1 MGCDR
6 GEMLLEFERL
16 LREPLA
22 FAWPEYPSLM
32 DKQSPH
38 LLLLRVPTP
47 SKQSLSFCDGSPRDL
62 KRWLAALPKANI
74 GETARQLYQS
84 LVELNQFLTPSENRL
99 QLLELLRPEVHF
111 VCQHLERHFLNQAIV
126 LDERPRKVANLCQ
139 ALQNHLAVGY
149 KLIISRAMARSG
161 KERDQLLAVALQ
173 RASHSLCSPLIRA
186 SQLYCPV
193 PEGLWLE
200 LHQLYQI
207 ASKQRLQRQAIRDP
221 LARRSP
227 GLSTEQCYLTA
238 LLLGCA
244 RTNQMRQN
252 GIARLAEAL
261 EPWSTLVSLQAGDL
275 PSSLFVLAPQ
285 VDGPP
290 RYKSLYPDN
299 ELHNLLGIDPQPLV
313 DAIKEYLLLPE
324 EDRSKSRLP
333 VPEGMSLDLLQH
345 VCAAWGDIAERT
357 FQRTSGHGN
366 LTLCIGMSALHFFLA
381 GEQSFGDVL
390 KRPSETG
397 AAVFKPSTG
406 APDVWANAFDAQR
419 SGGGELHFEEIQYS
433 KVSTGEQPVEPQSS
447 GENYPTYPLAIVNHS
462 PGGYCLS
469 WPKEVPAQLQA
480 GELLGVQDS
489 PSQGWSVAIV
499 RWIRQVRGGG
509 TQMGIELIAPHA
521 RSCGLQLVRKA
532 EQNSQ
537 YLRALLLPE
546 ISAISR
552 PASLITPRLPFQEGS
567 KVLINDH
574 GEEHRAVLTR
584 KQVSTGS
591 FNQFEYHRVGA
602 EEGTAGKP
610 VTASQSQKP
619 AGEEDFDSLWKSL

>member
-1 MGCDR
+1 MDR
-6 GEMLLEFERL
+6 
-16 LREPLA
+16 
-22 FAWPEYPSLM
+22 
-32 DKQSPH
+32 QSTH
-38 LLLLRVPTP
+38 LQLLRVPTP

-62 KRWLAALPKANI
+62 KRWIAGLPKANI

-84 LVELNQFLTPSENRL
+84 LVELNQFVTPSENRL
-99 QLLELLRPEVHF
+99 QLLELLRPEVSF

-149 KLIISRAMARSG
+149 KLIISRVIARTG
-161 KERDQLLAVALQ
+161 KDRDQLLAVSLQ

-207 ASKQRLQRQAIRDP
+207 ACEQRLQRQVIRDP
-221 LARRSP
+221 LARHTQ
-227 GLSTEQCYLTA
+227 GLSTEQTYVIA

-261 EPWSTLVSLQAGDL
+261 EPWSTLIKLQAGDD
-275 PSSLFVLAPQ
+275 PDSLFVLAPQ
-285 VDGPP
+285 IDGPP
-290 RYKSLYPDN
+290 RYKSLYQSS
-299 ELHNLLGIDPQPLV
+299 ELHNLLGIDTQPLV
-313 DAIKEYLLLPE
+313 DAIKEYLSLA
-324 EDRSKSRLP
+324 EDERSKSRLMIP
-333 VPEGMSLDLLQH
+333 DGVSLDLLQH
-345 VCAAWGDIAERT
+345 VAAAWGDIAERT
-357 FQRTSGHGN
+357 FQRTPGQGS
-366 LTLCIGMSALHFFLA
+366 LTLCIGMTALHFFLS
-381 GEQSFGDVL
+381 GRRSFGEVL
-390 KRPSETG
+390 KRPVEIG
-397 AAVFKPSTG
+397 AAVFKPVTG
-406 APDVWANAFDAQR
+406 EPDVWSSAFDAQR
-419 SGGGELHFEEIQYS
+419 TAADEIHFEEIQYT
-433 KVSTGEQPVEPQSS
+433 KVTPGEQAQPESN
-447 GENYPTYPLAIVNHS
+447 GENYPTFPLAIVNHS

-469 WPKEVPAQLQA
+469 WPKDVPSQLQA
-480 GELLGVQDS
+480 GEILGVQDS

-521 RSCGLQLVRKA
+521 RPCGLQLLRKG

-591 FNQFEYHRVGA
+591 FSQFEYHRVGV
-602 EEGTAGKP
+602 EEASAGTP

>member
-1 MGCDR
+1 
-6 GEMLLEFERL
+6 
-16 LREPLA
+16 
-22 FAWPEYPSLM
+22 M
-32 DKQSPH
+32 DKQSTH
-38 LLLLRVPTP
+38 LQLLRIPTP

-62 KRWLAALPKANI
+62 KRWIAGLPKANI

-99 QLLELLRPEVHF
+99 QLLELLRPEVSF

-149 KLIISRAMARSG
+149 KLIISRVITRSG
-161 KERDQLLAVALQ
+161 KDRDQLLAVSLQ

-207 ASKQRLQRQAIRDP
+207 ACEQRLQRQVIRDP
-221 LARRSP
+221 LARHTQ
-227 GLSTEQCYLTA
+227 GMSTEQTYVTA

-261 EPWSTLVSLQAGDL
+261 EPWSTLVKLQAGDD
-275 PSSLFVLAPQ
+275 PDSLFVLAPQ
-285 VDGPP
+285 IDGPP
-290 RYKSLYPDN
+290 RYKSLYQSS
-299 ELHNLLGIDPQPLV
+299 ELHNLLGIDTQPLV
-313 DAIKEYLLLPE
+313 DAIKEYLDLPE
-324 EDRSKSRLP
+324 EERSKSRLMI
-333 VPEGMSLDLLQH
+333 PEGISLDLLQH
-345 VCAAWGDIAERT
+345 VAAAWGDIAERT
-357 FQRTSGHGN
+357 FQRTAGHGS
-366 LTLCIGMSALHFFLA
+366 LTLCIGMTALHFFLA
-381 GEQSFGDVL
+381 GRSSFAEVL
-390 KRPSETG
+390 KRPVEIG
-397 AAVFKPSTG
+397 AAVFKPVTG
-406 APDVWANAFDAQR
+406 EPDVWSNAFDAQR
-419 SGGGELHFEEIQYS
+419 NAADEIHFEEIQYT
-433 KVSTGEQPVEPQSS
+433 KVTPGEQAQPESN
-447 GENYPTYPLAIVNHS
+447 GESYPTFPLPIVNHS

-469 WPKEVPAQLQA
+469 WPKDVPSQLQA
-480 GELLGVQDS
+480 GELLGVQDN

-521 RSCGLQLVRKA
+521 RPCGLQLLRKG

-591 FNQFEYHRVGA
+591 FSQFEYHRVGV
-602 EEGTAGKP
+602 EEASAGTP

>member
-1 MGCDR
+1 MDR
-6 GEMLLEFERL
+6 
-16 LREPLA
+16 
-22 FAWPEYPSLM
+22 
-32 DKQSPH
+32 QSTH
-38 LLLLRVPTP
+38 LQLLRVPTP

-62 KRWLAALPKANI
+62 KRWIAGLPKANI

-99 QLLELLRPEVHF
+99 QLLELLRPEVSF

-149 KLIISRAMARSG
+149 KLIISRVIARSG
-161 KERDQLLAVALQ
+161 KDRDQLLAVSLQ

-207 ASKQRLQRQAIRDP
+207 ACEQRLQRQVIRDP
-221 LARRSP
+221 LARHTQ
-227 GLSTEQCYLTA
+227 GLSTEQTYVTA

-261 EPWSTLVSLQAGDL
+261 EPWSAQVKLQPGDHAD
-275 PSSLFVLAPQ
+275 SLFVLAPQ
-285 VDGPP
+285 IDGPP
-290 RYKSLYPDN
+290 RYKSLYQSS
-299 ELHNLLGIDPQPLV
+299 ELHNLLGIDTQPLV
-313 DAIKEYLLLPE
+313 DAIKEYLELPE
-324 EDRSKSRLP
+324 EERSKSRLMI
-333 VPEGMSLDLLQH
+333 PEGITLDLLQH
-345 VCAAWGDIAERT
+345 VAAAWGDIAERT
-357 FQRTSGHGN
+357 FQRTPGQGS
-366 LTLCIGMSALHFFLA
+366 LTLCIGMTALHFFLS
-381 GEQSFGDVL
+381 GCRSFAEVL
-390 KRPSETG
+390 KRPVELG

-406 APDVWANAFDAQR
+406 EPDVWSNAFDAQR
-419 SGGGELHFEEIQYS
+419 NAADEIHFEEIQYT
-433 KVSTGEQPVEPQSS
+433 KVTPDVQAQPENNGES
-447 GENYPTYPLAIVNHS
+447 YPTFPLPIVNHS

-469 WPKEVPAQLQA
+469 WPKDVPSQLQA
-480 GELLGVQDS
+480 GELLGVQDN
-489 PSQGWSVAIV
+489 PSQGWSVAVV

-521 RSCGLQLVRKA
+521 RPCGLKLLRKA

-591 FNQFEYHRVGA
+591 FSQFEYHRVGV
-602 EEGTAGKP
+602 EEASAGTP

-619 AGEEDFDSLWKSL
+619 TGEEDFDSLWKSL

>member
-1 MGCDR
+1 
-6 GEMLLEFERL
+6 
-16 LREPLA
+16 
-22 FAWPEYPSLM
+22 M
-32 DKQSPH
+32 DKQSTH
-38 LLLLRVPTP
+38 LQLLRVPTP

-62 KRWLAALPKANI
+62 KRWIAGLPKANI

-99 QLLELLRPEVHF
+99 QLLELLRPEVSF

-149 KLIISRAMARSG
+149 KLIISRVITRSG
-161 KERDQLLAVALQ
+161 KDRDQLLAVSLQ

-207 ASKQRLQRQAIRDP
+207 ACEQRLQRQVIRDP
-221 LARRSP
+221 LARHTQ
-227 GLSTEQCYLTA
+227 GMSTEQTYVTA

-261 EPWSTLVSLQAGDL
+261 EPWSTLVKLQAGDD
-275 PSSLFVLAPQ
+275 PDSLFVLAPQ
-285 VDGPP
+285 IDGPP
-290 RYKSLYPDN
+290 RYKSLYQSS
-299 ELHNLLGIDPQPLV
+299 ELHNLLGIDTQPLV
-313 DAIKEYLLLPE
+313 DAIKEYLDLPE
-324 EDRSKSRLP
+324 EERSKSRLMI
-333 VPEGMSLDLLQH
+333 PEGISLDLLQH
-345 VCAAWGDIAERT
+345 VAAAWGDIAERT
-357 FQRTSGHGN
+357 FQRTAGHGS
-366 LTLCIGMSALHFFLA
+366 LTLCIGMTALHFFLA
-381 GEQSFGDVL
+381 GRSSFAEVL
-390 KRPSETG
+390 KRPVEIG
-397 AAVFKPSTG
+397 AAVFKPVTG
-406 APDVWANAFDAQR
+406 EPDVWSNAFDAQR
-419 SGGGELHFEEIQYS
+419 NAADEIHFEEIQYT
-433 KVSTGEQPVEPQSS
+433 KVTPGEQAQPESN
-447 GENYPTYPLAIVNHS
+447 GESYPTFPLPIVNHS

-469 WPKEVPAQLQA
+469 WPKDVPSQLQA
-480 GELLGVQDS
+480 GELLGVQDN

-521 RSCGLQLVRKA
+521 RPCGLQLLRKG

-591 FNQFEYHRVGA
+591 FSQFEYHRVGV
-602 EEGTAGKP
+602 EEASAGTP

>member
-1 MGCDR
+1 
-6 GEMLLEFERL
+6 
-16 LREPLA
+16 
-22 FAWPEYPSLM
+22 M

-38 LLLLRVPTP
+38 LQLLRVPTP

-62 KRWLAALPKANI
+62 KRWIAGLPKANI

-84 LVELNQFLTPSENRL
+84 LVELNQLLTPSENRL
-99 QLLELLRPEVHF
+99 QLLELLRPEVNF

-149 KLIISRAMARSG
+149 KLIISRAMTRSG
-161 KERDQLLAVALQ
+161 KDRDQLLAIALQ

-207 ASKQRLQRQAIRDP
+207 ALEQRLQRQVIRDP
-221 LARRSP
+221 LARHTQ
-227 GLSTEQCYLTA
+227 GLSTEQTYVTA

-244 RTNQMRQN
+244 RTNQMRQS

-261 EPWSTLVSLQAGDL
+261 EPWSALIKLQPGDQ
-275 PSSLFVLAPQ
+275 PGSLFVLAPQ

-290 RYKSLYPDN
+290 RYRSLYQSG
-299 ELHNLLGIDPQPLV
+299 ELHNLLGIDTQPLV
-313 DAIKEYLLLPE
+313 DALKEYLELPE
-324 EDRSKSRLP
+324 DQRSKSRLLI
-333 VPEGMSLDLLQH
+333 PEGISLDLLQH
-345 VCAAWGDIAERT
+345 VAAAWGDIAERT
-357 FQRTSGHGN
+357 FQRTPGQGN
-366 LTLCIGMSALHFFLA
+366 LTLCIGMTALHFFLS
-381 GEQSFGDVL
+381 GRRSFAEML
-390 KRPSETG
+390 KRPVEVG
-397 AAVFKPSTG
+397 AAVFKPATG
-406 APDVWANAFDAQR
+406 EPDVWSNAFDAQR
-419 SGGGELHFEEIQYS
+419 NAADEIHFEEIQYT
-433 KVSTGEQPVEPQSS
+433 KVTPGEQAQPESN
-447 GENYPTYPLAIVNHS
+447 GESYPTYPLAIVNHS

-469 WPKEVPAQLQA
+469 WPKEVPSQLQA
-480 GELLGVQDS
+480 GELLGVQDN
-489 PSQGWSVAIV
+489 PNQAWSVAIV

-521 RSCGLQLVRKA
+521 QPCGLQLLRKA
-532 EQNSQ
+532 EQSSQ

-567 KVLINDH
+567 KVLINDQ
-574 GEEHRAVLTR
+574 GEEHRAVLMR
-584 KQVSTGS
+584 KQVSSGS
-591 FNQFEYHRVGA
+591 FSQFEYRRVGDD
-602 EEGTAGKP
+602 EGAAGKP
-610 VTASQSQKP
+610 VTASQSEKP

>member
-1 MGCDR
+1 MDR
-6 GEMLLEFERL
+6 
-16 LREPLA
+16 
-22 FAWPEYPSLM
+22 
-32 DKQSPH
+32 QSTH
-38 LLLLRVPTP
+38 LQLLRVPTP

-62 KRWLAALPKANI
+62 KRWIAGLPKANI

-84 LVELNQFLTPSENRL
+84 LVELNQFVTPSENRL
-99 QLLELLRPEVHF
+99 QLLELMRPEVSF

-149 KLIISRAMARSG
+149 KLIISRVIARTG
-161 KERDQLLAVALQ
+161 KDRDQLLAVSLQ

-207 ASKQRLQRQAIRDP
+207 ACEQRLQRQVIRDP
-221 LARRSP
+221 LARHTQ
-227 GLSTEQCYLTA
+227 GLSTEQTYVIA

-261 EPWSTLVSLQAGDL
+261 EPWSTLIKLQAGDD
-275 PSSLFVLAPQ
+275 PDSLFVLAPQ
-285 VDGPP
+285 IDGPP
-290 RYKSLYPDN
+290 RYKSLYQSS
-299 ELHNLLGIDPQPLV
+299 ELHNLLGIDTQPLV
-313 DAIKEYLLLPE
+313 DAIKEYLSLA
-324 EDRSKSRLP
+324 EDERSKSRLMIP
-333 VPEGMSLDLLQH
+333 DGVSLDLLQH
-345 VCAAWGDIAERT
+345 VAAAWGDIAERT
-357 FQRTSGHGN
+357 FQRTPGQGS
-366 LTLCIGMSALHFFLA
+366 LTLCIGMTALHFFLS
-381 GEQSFGDVL
+381 GRRSFGEVL
-390 KRPSETG
+390 KRPVEIG
-397 AAVFKPSTG
+397 AAVFKPVTG
-406 APDVWANAFDAQR
+406 EPDVWSGAFDAQR
-419 SGGGELHFEEIQYS
+419 TAADEIHFEEIQYT
-433 KVSTGEQPVEPQSS
+433 KVTPGEQAQPESN
-447 GENYPTYPLAIVNHS
+447 GENYPTFPLAIVNHS

-469 WPKEVPAQLQA
+469 WPKDVPSQLQA
-480 GELLGVQDS
+480 GEILGVQDS

-521 RSCGLQLVRKA
+521 RPCGLQLLRKG

-591 FNQFEYHRVGA
+591 FSQFEYHRVGV
-602 EEGTAGKP
+602 EEASAGTP

>member
-1 MGCDR
+1 MDR
-6 GEMLLEFERL
+6 
-16 LREPLA
+16 
-22 FAWPEYPSLM
+22 
-32 DKQSPH
+32 QSTH
-38 LLLLRVPTP
+38 LQLLRVPTP
-47 SKQSLSFCDGSPRDL
+47 SKQSVNFCDGSPRDL
-62 KRWLAALPKANI
+62 KRWIAGLPKANI

-84 LVELNQFLTPSENRL
+84 LVELNQFVTPSENRL
-99 QLLELLRPEVHF
+99 QLLELLRPEVSF

-149 KLIISRAMARSG
+149 KLIISRVIARSG
-161 KERDQLLAVALQ
+161 KDRDQLLAVSLQ

-207 ASKQRLQRQAIRDP
+207 ACEQRLQRQVIRDP
-221 LARRSP
+221 LARHTQ
-227 GLSTEQCYLTA
+227 GLSTEQSYITA

-261 EPWSTLVSLQAGDL
+261 EPWSALVKLQSGDA
-275 PSSLFVLAPQ
+275 PNSLFVLAPQ
-285 VDGPP
+285 IDGPP
-290 RYKSLYPDN
+290 RYKSLYQSS
-299 ELHNLLGIDPQPLV
+299 ELHNLLGIDTQPLV
-313 DAIKEYLLLPE
+313 DAIKEYLELADE
-324 EDRSKSRLP
+324 ERSKSRLMI
-333 VPEGMSLDLLQH
+333 PEGISLDLLQH
-345 VCAAWGDIAERT
+345 VAAAWGDIAERT
-357 FQRTSGHGN
+357 FQRTPGHGN
-366 LTLCIGMSALHFFLA
+366 LTLCIGMTALHFFLS
-381 GEQSFGDVL
+381 GRRSFGEVL
-390 KRPSETG
+390 KRPVEIG
-397 AAVFKPSTG
+397 AAVFKPATG
-406 APDVWANAFDAQR
+406 EPDVWSNAFDAQR
-419 SGGGELHFEEIQYS
+419 SAADEIHFEEIQYT
-433 KVSTGEQPVEPQSS
+433 KVNPGEQAQPESN
-447 GENYPTYPLAIVNHS
+447 GENYPTFPLAIVNHS

-469 WPKEVPAQLQA
+469 WPKEVPSQLQA

-521 RSCGLQLVRKA
+521 RPCGLQLLRKG

-537 YLRALLLPE
+537 YLRALMLPE

-591 FNQFEYHRVGA
+591 FSQFEYHRVGV
-602 EEGTAGKP
+602 EEAPVGTP
-610 VTASQSQKP
+610 VTASQSEKP

>member
-1 MGCDR
+1 
-6 GEMLLEFERL
+6 MLLEFERL
-16 LREPLA
+16 LLEPLA
-22 FAWPEYPSLM
+22 IAWPEYPSLM
-32 DKQSPH
+32 DNQSTH
-38 LLLLRVPTP
+38 LQLLRVPTP
-47 SKQSLSFCDGSPRDL
+47 SKQTLTFCDGSPRDL
-62 KRWLAALPKANI
+62 KRWIAGLPKANI

-84 LVELNQFLTPSENRL
+84 LVELNQFLTPPENRL
-99 QLLELLRPEVHF
+99 QLLELLRPEVSF
-111 VCQHLERHFLNQAIV
+111 VCQHLQRHFLNQAIV

-149 KLIISRAMARSG
+149 KLIITGIIARSG
-161 KERDQLLAVALQ
+161 KERDQLLAVSLQ

-207 ASKQRLQRQAIRDP
+207 ACEQRLQRQVIRDP
-221 LARRSP
+221 LARHTP
-227 GLSTEQCYLTA
+227 GLSTEQTYVTA

-261 EPWSTLVSLQAGDL
+261 EPWSTLVRLQTGDD
-275 PSSLFVLAPQ
+275 PDSLFVLAPQ

-290 RYKSLYPDN
+290 RYRSLYQSG
-299 ELHNLLGIDPQPLV
+299 ELHNLLGIDTQPLV
-313 DAIKEYLLLPE
+313 EAIKEYLELPE
-324 EDRSKSRLP
+324 AERSKSRLV
-333 VPEGMSLDLLQH
+333 VPEGISLDLLQH
-345 VCAAWGDIAERT
+345 VAAAWGDIAERT
-357 FQRTSGHGN
+357 FHRTSGQGS
-366 LTLCIGMSALHFFLA
+366 LTLCIGMTALHFFLS
-381 GEQSFGDVL
+381 GNRSFGEVL
-390 KRPSETG
+390 KRPVETG
-397 AAVFKPSTG
+397 AAVFKPASG
-406 APDVWANAFDAQR
+406 EPDIWSNAFDAQR
-419 SGGGELHFEEIQYS
+419 NAADEIHFEEIQYT
-433 KVSTGEQPVEPQSS
+433 KVSNGEQAQPRNN
-447 GENYPTYPLAIVNHS
+447 GENYPTFSLAIVNHS

-469 WPKEVPAQLQA
+469 WAKEVPGQLQA
-480 GELLGVQDS
+480 GELLGVQDAAG
-489 PSQGWSVAIV
+489 QGWSVAIV

-521 RSCGLQLVRKA
+521 RPCGLQLLRKG
-532 EQNSQ
+532 EQGSQ

-552 PASLITPRLPFQEGS
+552 PASLLTPRLPFQEGS
-567 KVLINDH
+567 KVLINDQ

-591 FNQFEYHRVGA
+591 FSQFEYHRLGV
-602 EEGTAGKP
+602 EESTAGTP
-610 VTASQSQKP
+610 VTASQSHKP

>member
-1 MGCDR
+1 MDR
-6 GEMLLEFERL
+6 QSSNLL
-16 LREPLA
+16 
-22 FAWPEYPSLM
+22 S
-32 DKQSPH
+32 
-38 LLLLRVPTP
+38 LRVPTP
-47 SKQSLSFCDGSPRDL
+47 DKQSLSFCDGTPRDL
-62 KRWLAALPKANI
+62 KRWISALPKANI

-84 LVELNQFLTPSENRL
+84 LVELNQLQTPFDNRL
-99 QLLELLRPEVHF
+99 QQLELLRPEVYF

-139 ALQNHLAVGY
+139 ALQNHLAIGY
-149 KLIISRAMARSG
+149 KLIITQIIDRTG
-161 KERDQLLAVALQ
+161 KDRDQLLAVALQ
-173 RASHSLCSPLIRA
+173 RAMHSLCAPLIRA

-200 LHQLYQI
+200 LHQLYRI
-207 ASKQRLQRQAIRDP
+207 ATQQRLQRQAIRDP
-221 LARRSP
+221 LVRHVQ
-227 GLSTEQCYLTA
+227 GLSPEQTYIIA

-244 RTNQMRQN
+244 RTNQMRQS

-261 EPWSTLVSLQAGDL
+261 ESWSGLVRLQSGDQ

-290 RYKSLYPDN
+290 RYKSLYQSG

-313 DAIKEYLLLPE
+313 EALKSYLALPE
-324 EDRSKSRLP
+324 DQRSSASLP
-333 VPEGMSLDLLQH
+333 VPEGVSLDLLQH
-345 VCAAWGDIAERT
+345 VAAAWGDIAERT
-357 FQRTSGHGN
+357 FQRTPAQGN
-366 LTLCIGMSALHFFLA
+366 LTLCIGMTALHFFLA
-381 GEQSFGDVL
+381 GNRSFAEVL
-390 KRPSETG
+390 KRPVEVG

-406 APDVWANAFDAQR
+406 EPDIWSGAFDAQR
-419 SGGGELHFEEIQYS
+419 TSTEEIHFEEIQYS
-433 KVSTGEQPVEPQSS
+433 KVTPGEQQEQVDTNTES
-447 GENYPTYPLAIVNHS
+447 YPTYPLAIVNHS

-469 WPKEVPAQLQA
+469 WPKEVPSQLQA
-480 GELLGVQDS
+480 GELLGIQDS

-521 RSCGLQLVRKA
+521 QPCGLQLVRKA

-546 ISAISR
+546 IAAISR

-567 KVLINDH
+567 KVLINNQGD
-574 GEEHRAVLTR
+574 EHRAVLTR
-584 KQVSTGS
+584 RQVSTGS
-591 FNQFEYHRVGA
+591 FSQFEYHRVGSD
-602 EEGTAGKP
+602 EGVAGKP

>member
-1 MGCDR
+1 MDR
-6 GEMLLEFERL
+6 
-16 LREPLA
+16 
-22 FAWPEYPSLM
+22 
-32 DKQSPH
+32 QSPH
-38 LLLLRVPTP
+38 LQLLRVPTP

-62 KRWLAALPKANI
+62 KRWIAGLPKANI

-84 LVELNQFLTPSENRL
+84 LVELNQLLTPSENRL
-99 QLLELLRPEVHF
+99 QLLELLRPEVNF

-149 KLIISRAMARSG
+149 KLIISRAMTRSG
-161 KERDQLLAVALQ
+161 KDRDQLLAIALQ

-207 ASKQRLQRQAIRDP
+207 ALEQRLQRQVIRDP
-221 LARRSP
+221 LARHTQ
-227 GLSTEQCYLTA
+227 GLSTEQTYVTA

-244 RTNQMRQN
+244 RTNQMRQS

-261 EPWSTLVSLQAGDL
+261 EPWSALIKLQPGDQ
-275 PSSLFVLAPQ
+275 PGSLFVLAPQ

-290 RYKSLYPDN
+290 RYRSLYQSG
-299 ELHNLLGIDPQPLV
+299 ELHNLLGIDTQPLV
-313 DAIKEYLLLPE
+313 DALKEYLELPE
-324 EDRSKSRLP
+324 DQRSKSRLLI
-333 VPEGMSLDLLQH
+333 PEGISLDLLQH
-345 VCAAWGDIAERT
+345 VAAAWGDIAERT
-357 FQRTSGHGN
+357 FQRTPGQGN
-366 LTLCIGMSALHFFLA
+366 LTLCIGMTALHFFLS
-381 GEQSFGDVL
+381 GGRSFAEML
-390 KRPSETG
+390 KRPVEVG
-397 AAVFKPSTG
+397 AAVFKPATG
-406 APDVWANAFDAQR
+406 EPDVWSNAFDAQR
-419 SGGGELHFEEIQYS
+419 NAADEIHFEEIQYT
-433 KVSTGEQPVEPQSS
+433 KVTPGEQAQPESN
-447 GENYPTYPLAIVNHS
+447 GESYPTYPLTIVNHS

-469 WPKEVPAQLQA
+469 WPKEVPSQLQA
-480 GELLGVQDS
+480 GELLGVQDT
-489 PSQGWSVAIV
+489 PNQAWSVAIV

-521 RSCGLQLVRKA
+521 QPCGLQLLRKA
-532 EQNSQ
+532 EQSSQ

-567 KVLINDH
+567 KVLINDQ
-574 GEEHRAVLTR
+574 GEEHRAVLMR
-584 KQVSTGS
+584 KQVNSGS
-591 FNQFEYHRVGA
+591 FSQFEYRRVGDD
-602 EEGTAGKP
+602 EGAAGKP
-610 VTASQSQKP
+610 VTASQSEKP

>member
-1 MGCDR
+1 
-6 GEMLLEFERL
+6 MLLEFERL
-16 LREPLA
+16 LLEPLVIV
-22 FAWPEYPSLM
+22 WPEYPSSM
-32 DKQSPH
+32 DRQSTH
-38 LLLLRVPTP
+38 LQLLRVPTP

-62 KRWLAALPKANI
+62 KRWIAGLPKANI

-99 QLLELLRPEVHF
+99 QLLELLRPEVNF

-149 KLIISRAMARSG
+149 KLIISRVIARSG
-161 KERDQLLAVALQ
+161 KDRDQLLAVALQ

-207 ASKQRLQRQAIRDP
+207 ACEQRLQRQVIRDP
-221 LARRSP
+221 LARHTQ
-227 GLSTEQCYLTA
+227 GLSTEQTYITA

-261 EPWSTLVSLQAGDL
+261 EPWSALIKLQAGDDAH
-275 PSSLFVLAPQ
+275 SLFVLAPQ
-285 VDGPP
+285 IDGPP
-290 RYKSLYPDN
+290 RYKSLYQSS
-299 ELHNLLGIDPQPLV
+299 ELHNLLGIDTQPLV
-313 DAIKEYLLLPE
+313 DAIKEYLELPDSE
-324 EDRSKSRLP
+324 RSKSRLLI
-333 VPEGMSLDLLQH
+333 PEGISLDLLQH
-345 VCAAWGDIAERT
+345 VAAAWGDIAERT
-357 FQRTSGHGN
+357 FQRTPGHGN
-366 LTLCIGMSALHFFLA
+366 LTLCIGMTALHFFLS
-381 GEQSFGDVL
+381 GRRSFGEVL
-390 KRPSETG
+390 KRPVEIG
-397 AAVFKPSTG
+397 AAVFKPATG
-406 APDVWANAFDAQR
+406 EPDVWSNAFDAQR
-419 SGGGELHFEEIQYS
+419 SAADEIHFEEIQYT
-433 KVSTGEQPVEPQSS
+433 KVSPGEQAPPESN
-447 GENYPTYPLAIVNHS
+447 GENYPTFALAIVNHS

-469 WPKEVPAQLQA
+469 WPKDVPSQLQA

-521 RSCGLQLVRKA
+521 RPCGLQLLRKGD
-532 EQNSQ
+532 QNSQ
-537 YLRALLLPE
+537 FLRALLLPE

-591 FNQFEYHRVGA
+591 FSQFEYHRVGV
-602 EEGTAGKP
+602 EEDAAGTP

>member
-1 MGCDR
+1 
-6 GEMLLEFERL
+6 
-16 LREPLA
+16 
-22 FAWPEYPSLM
+22 M

-38 LLLLRVPTP
+38 LLSLRVPTP
-47 SKQSLSFCDGSPRDL
+47 SKQSMGFCDGTPRDL
-62 KRWLAALPKANI
+62 KRWIAGLPKANI

-84 LVELNQFLTPSENRL
+84 LVEINQFLTPAENRL
-99 QLLELLRPEVHF
+99 QLLELLRPEIHF

-139 ALQNHLAVGY
+139 ALQNHLAIGY
-149 KLIISRAMARSG
+149 KLIITHAITRTG
-161 KERDQLLAVALQ
+161 KDREQLLAVALQ
-173 RASHSLCSPLIRA
+173 RAMHSLYTPLIRA

-200 LHQLYQI
+200 LHQIYQI
-207 ASKQRLQRQAIRDP
+207 AVEQRMQTLLIRDP
-221 LARRSP
+221 VARQTQ
-227 GLSTEQCYLTA
+227 GLSTQQTYTMA

-252 GIARLAEAL
+252 SIARLAEAL
-261 EPWSTLVSLQAGDL
+261 EPWSALVRLQRGDQ

-290 RYKSLYPDN
+290 RYKSLYQSG
-299 ELHNLLGIDPQPLV
+299 ELHKLLGIDPQPLV
-313 DAIKEYLLLPE
+313 DAIKDYLTQTE
-324 EDRSKSRLP
+324 EERSKSLLP
-333 VPEGMSLDLLQH
+333 TPEGISLDLLQH
-345 VCAAWGDIAERT
+345 VAAAWGDIAERT
-357 FQRTSGHGN
+357 FQRTPGQGT
-366 LTLCIGMSALHFFLA
+366 LTLCIGMTALHFFLA
-381 GEQSFGDVL
+381 GKRSFAEVL
-390 KRPSETG
+390 KRPVEVG
-397 AAVFKPSTG
+397 AAVFKPSMG
-406 APDVWANAFDAQR
+406 EPDIWSNAFDAKR
-419 SGGGELHFEEIQYS
+419 MANEEIHFEEIQYS
-433 KVSTGEQPVEPQSS
+433 KVSPGEQEPQASVEES
-447 GENYPTYPLAIVNHS
+447 YPTYPLLIVNHS

-469 WPKEVPAQLQA
+469 WGKDVPSQLQA

-521 RSCGLQLVRKA
+521 QPCGLQLLRKT

-546 ISAISR
+546 IAAISR

-567 KVLINDH
+567 KVLINNQ
-574 GEEHRAVLTR
+574 GVEHRATLTR
-584 KQVSTGS
+584 RQLSTGS
-591 FNQFEYHRVGA
+591 FSQFEYHRTHQQEAVA
-602 EEGTAGKP
+602 GTP
-610 VTASQSQKP
+610 VTASQGQTS

>member
-1 MGCDR
+1 MDR
-6 GEMLLEFERL
+6 
-16 LREPLA
+16 
-22 FAWPEYPSLM
+22 
-32 DKQSPH
+32 QSPH
-38 LLLLRVPTP
+38 LQLLRVPTP
-47 SKQSLSFCDGSPRDL
+47 SKQSLSFCDGTPRDL
-62 KRWLAALPKANI
+62 KRWIAALPKANI

-84 LVELNQFLTPSENRL
+84 LVELNQLLTPSDNRL
-99 QLLELLRPEVHF
+99 QLLEMLRPEVSF

-149 KLIISRAMARSG
+149 KLIISRVIARTG
-161 KERDQLLAVALQ
+161 KDRDQLLAVALQ

-207 ASKQRLQRQAIRDP
+207 AFEQRLHRQVIRDP
-221 LARRSP
+221 LARHTQ
-227 GLSTEQCYLTA
+227 GLSTEQTYVTA

-261 EPWSTLVSLQAGDL
+261 EPWSALVKLQPGDQ
-275 PSSLFVLAPQ
+275 PGSLFVLAPQ

-290 RYKSLYPDN
+290 RYKSLYQSG
-299 ELHNLLGIDPQPLV
+299 ELHNLLGIDTQPLV
-313 DAIKEYLLLPE
+313 EAIKEYLELSE
-324 EDRSKSRLP
+324 EERGKSRLSI
-333 VPEGMSLDLLQH
+333 PEGVSLDLLQH
-345 VCAAWGDIAERT
+345 VAAAWGDIAERT
-357 FQRTSGHGN
+357 FQRTPGQGN
-366 LTLCIGMSALHFFLA
+366 LTLCIGMTALHFFLS
-381 GEQSFGDVL
+381 GQRSFAEVL
-390 KRPSETG
+390 KRPVELGT
-397 AAVFKPSTG
+397 AVFKPSTG
-406 APDVWANAFDAQR
+406 EPDVWSNAFDAQR
-419 SGGGELHFEEIQYS
+419 NAADEIHFEEIQYT
-433 KVSTGEQPVEPQSS
+433 KATPGEQAQPESS
-447 GENYPTYPLAIVNHS
+447 GESYPTFPLVIVNHS

-469 WPKEVPAQLQA
+469 WPKDVPSQLQA

-521 RSCGLQLVRKA
+521 RPCGLQLVRKS

-567 KVLINDH
+567 KVLINDQ

-591 FNQFEYHRVGA
+591 FSQFEYRRVG
-602 EEGTAGKP
+602 EEESTAGTP

>member
-1 MGCDR
+1 
-6 GEMLLEFERL
+6 
-16 LREPLA
+16 
-22 FAWPEYPSLM
+22 M

-38 LLLLRVPTP
+38 LQLLRVPTP
-47 SKQSLSFCDGSPRDL
+47 SKQSLSFCDGTPRDL
-62 KRWLAALPKANI
+62 KRWIAGLPKANI

-99 QLLELLRPEVHF
+99 QLLELLRPEVSF

-149 KLIISRAMARSG
+149 KLIIARAMARTG
-161 KERDQLLAVALQ
+161 KEREQLLAVALQ

-207 ASKQRLQRQAIRDP
+207 ACEQRLQRQVIRDP
-221 LARRSP
+221 LARHTP
-227 GLSTEQCYLTA
+227 GLSLEQTYVTA

-244 RTNQMRQN
+244 RTNQMRQS

-261 EPWSTLVSLQAGDL
+261 EPWSTLVRLQPGDH

-285 VDGPP
+285 IDGPP
-290 RYKSLYPDN
+290 RYKSLYQN
-299 ELHNLLGIDPQPLV
+299 SELHNLLGIDTQPLV
-313 DAIKEYLLLPE
+313 DAIKEYLALPE
-324 EDRSKSRLP
+324 EERSKSRLMIP
-333 VPEGMSLDLLQH
+333 DGVSLDLLQH
-345 VCAAWGDIAERT
+345 VAAAWGDIAERT
-357 FQRTSGHGN
+357 FQRTAGQGN
-366 LTLCIGMSALHFFLA
+366 LTLCIGMTALHFFLS
-381 GEQSFGDVL
+381 GKRSFAEVL
-390 KRPSETG
+390 KRPIEVG

-406 APDVWANAFDAQR
+406 EPDIWSNAFDAQR
-419 SGGGELHFEEIQYS
+419 SAVDEIHFEEIQYT
-433 KVSTGEQPVEPQSS
+433 KVTPGDQSQPQAN

-469 WPKEVPAQLQA
+469 WPKDVPSQLQA
-480 GELLGVQDS
+480 GELLGVQDN

-521 RSCGLQLVRKA
+521 RPCGLQLLRKG

-574 GEEHRAVLTR
+574 GEEHRAVLSR
-584 KQVSTGS
+584 RQVSTGS
-591 FNQFEYHRVGA
+591 FSQFEYHRIGQ
-602 EEGTAGKP
+602 EEGAAGKP
-610 VTASQSQKP
+610 VTASQSQRP

>member
-1 MGCDR
+1 
-6 GEMLLEFERL
+6 
-16 LREPLA
+16 
-22 FAWPEYPSLM
+22 M

-38 LLLLRVPTP
+38 LQLLRVPTP

-62 KRWLAALPKANI
+62 KRWIAGLPKANI

-84 LVELNQFLTPSENRL
+84 LVELNQLLTPSENRL
-99 QLLELLRPEVHF
+99 QLLELLRPEVNF

-149 KLIISRAMARSG
+149 KLIISRAMTRSG
-161 KERDQLLAVALQ
+161 KDRDQLLAIALQ

-207 ASKQRLQRQAIRDP
+207 ALEQRLQRQVIRDP
-221 LARRSP
+221 LARHTQ
-227 GLSTEQCYLTA
+227 GLSTEQTYVTA

-244 RTNQMRQN
+244 RTNQMRQS

-261 EPWSTLVSLQAGDL
+261 EPWSALIKLQPGDQ
-275 PSSLFVLAPQ
+275 PGSLFVLAPQ

-290 RYKSLYPDN
+290 RYRSLYQSG
-299 ELHNLLGIDPQPLV
+299 ELHNLLGIDTQPLV
-313 DAIKEYLLLPE
+313 DALKEYLELPE
-324 EDRSKSRLP
+324 DQRSKSRLLI
-333 VPEGMSLDLLQH
+333 PEGISLDLLQH
-345 VCAAWGDIAERT
+345 VAAAWGDIAERT
-357 FQRTSGHGN
+357 FQRTPGQGN
-366 LTLCIGMSALHFFLA
+366 LTLCIGMTALHFFLS
-381 GEQSFGDVL
+381 GGRSFAEML
-390 KRPSETG
+390 KRPVEVG
-397 AAVFKPSTG
+397 AAVFKPATG
-406 APDVWANAFDAQR
+406 EPDVWSNAFDAQR
-419 SGGGELHFEEIQYS
+419 NAADEIHFEEIQYT
-433 KVSTGEQPVEPQSS
+433 KVTPGEQAQPESN
-447 GENYPTYPLAIVNHS
+447 GESYPTYPLTIVNHS

-469 WPKEVPAQLQA
+469 WPKEVPSQLQA
-480 GELLGVQDS
+480 GELLGVQDT
-489 PSQGWSVAIV
+489 PNQAWSVAIV

-521 RSCGLQLVRKA
+521 QPCGLQLLRKA
-532 EQNSQ
+532 EQSSQ

-574 GEEHRAVLTR
+574 GEEHRAVLMR
-584 KQVSTGS
+584 KQVNSGS
-591 FNQFEYHRVGA
+591 FSQFEYRRVGDD
-602 EEGTAGKP
+602 EGAAGKP
-610 VTASQSQKP
+610 VTASQSEKP

>member
-1 MGCDR
+1 
-6 GEMLLEFERL
+6 
-16 LREPLA
+16 
-22 FAWPEYPSLM
+22 
-32 DKQSPH
+32 
-38 LLLLRVPTP
+38 LLRVPTP

-62 KRWLAALPKANI
+62 KRWIAGLPKANI

-84 LVELNQFLTPSENRL
+84 LVELNQLLTPSENRL
-99 QLLELLRPEVHF
+99 QLLELLRPEVNF

-149 KLIISRAMARSG
+149 KLIISRAMTRSG
-161 KERDQLLAVALQ
+161 KDRDQLLAIALQ

-207 ASKQRLQRQAIRDP
+207 ALEQRLQRQVIRDP
-221 LARRSP
+221 LARHTQ
-227 GLSTEQCYLTA
+227 GLSTEQTYVTA

-244 RTNQMRQN
+244 RTNQMRQS

-261 EPWSTLVSLQAGDL
+261 EPWSALIKLQPGDQ
-275 PSSLFVLAPQ
+275 PGSLFVLAPQ

-290 RYKSLYPDN
+290 RYRSLYQSG
-299 ELHNLLGIDPQPLV
+299 ELHNLLGIDTQPLV
-313 DAIKEYLLLPE
+313 DALKEYLELPE
-324 EDRSKSRLP
+324 DQRSKSRLLI
-333 VPEGMSLDLLQH
+333 PEGISLDLLQH
-345 VCAAWGDIAERT
+345 VAAAWGDIAERT
-357 FQRTSGHGN
+357 FQRTPGQGN
-366 LTLCIGMSALHFFLA
+366 LTLCIGMTALHFFLS
-381 GEQSFGDVL
+381 GRRSFAEML
-390 KRPSETG
+390 KRPVEVG
-397 AAVFKPSTG
+397 AAVFKPATG
-406 APDVWANAFDAQR
+406 EPDVWSNAFDAQR
-419 SGGGELHFEEIQYS
+419 NAADEIHFEEIQYT
-433 KVSTGEQPVEPQSS
+433 KVTPGEQAQPESN
-447 GENYPTYPLAIVNHS
+447 GESYPTYPLAIVNHS

-469 WPKEVPAQLQA
+469 WPKEVPSQLQA
-480 GELLGVQDS
+480 GELLGVQDN
-489 PSQGWSVAIV
+489 PNQAWSVAIV

-521 RSCGLQLVRKA
+521 QPCGLQLLRKA
-532 EQNSQ
+532 EQSSQ

-567 KVLINDH
+567 KVLINDQ
-574 GEEHRAVLTR
+574 GEEHRAVLMR
-584 KQVSTGS
+584 KQVSSGS
-591 FNQFEYHRVGA
+591 FSQFEYRRVGDD
-602 EEGTAGKP
+602 EGAAGKP
-610 VTASQSQKP
+610 VTASQSEKP

>member
-1 MGCDR
+1 
-6 GEMLLEFERL
+6 
-16 LREPLA
+16 
-22 FAWPEYPSLM
+22 M

-38 LLLLRVPTP
+38 LQLLRVPTP
-47 SKQSLSFCDGSPRDL
+47 SKQSLSFCDGTPRDL
-62 KRWLAALPKANI
+62 KRWIAGLPKANI

-99 QLLELLRPEVHF
+99 QLLELLRPEVSF

-149 KLIISRAMARSG
+149 KLIIARAMTRTG
-161 KERDQLLAVALQ
+161 KEREQLLAVALQ

-207 ASKQRLQRQAIRDP
+207 ACEQRLQRQVIRDP
-221 LARRSP
+221 LARHTP
-227 GLSTEQCYLTA
+227 GLSLEQTYVTA

-244 RTNQMRQN
+244 RTNQMRQS

-261 EPWSTLVSLQAGDL
+261 EPWSTLVRLQPGDH

-285 VDGPP
+285 IDGPP
-290 RYKSLYPDN
+290 RYKSLYQN
-299 ELHNLLGIDPQPLV
+299 SELHNLLGIDTQPLV
-313 DAIKEYLLLPE
+313 DAIKEYLALPE
-324 EDRSKSRLP
+324 EERSKSRLMIP
-333 VPEGMSLDLLQH
+333 DGVSLDLLQH
-345 VCAAWGDIAERT
+345 VAAAWGDIAERT
-357 FQRTSGHGN
+357 FQRTAGQGN
-366 LTLCIGMSALHFFLA
+366 LTLCIGMTALHFFLS
-381 GEQSFGDVL
+381 GKRSFAEVL
-390 KRPSETG
+390 KRPIEVG

-406 APDVWANAFDAQR
+406 EPDIWSNAFDAQR
-419 SGGGELHFEEIQYS
+419 SAVDEIHFEEIQYT
-433 KVSTGEQPVEPQSS
+433 KVTPGDQSQPQAN

-469 WPKEVPAQLQA
+469 WPKDVPSQLQA
-480 GELLGVQDS
+480 GELLGVQDN

-521 RSCGLQLVRKA
+521 RPCGLQLLRKG

-574 GEEHRAVLTR
+574 GEEHRAVLSR
-584 KQVSTGS
+584 RQVSTGS
-591 FNQFEYHRVGA
+591 FSQFEYHRIGQ
-602 EEGTAGKP
+602 EEGAAGKP
-610 VTASQSQKP
+610 VTASQSQRP

>member
-1 MGCDR
+1 
-6 GEMLLEFERL
+6 MLLEFERL
-16 LREPLA
+16 LLEPLVIV
-22 FAWPEYPSLM
+22 WPEYPSSM
-32 DKQSPH
+32 DRQSPH
-38 LLLLRVPTP
+38 LQLLRVPTP
-47 SKQSLSFCDGSPRDL
+47 SKQSLSFCDGTPRDL
-62 KRWLAALPKANI
+62 KRWIAALPKANI

-84 LVELNQFLTPSENRL
+84 LVELNQLVTPSDNRL
-99 QLLELLRPEVHF
+99 QLLEMLRPEVSF

-149 KLIISRAMARSG
+149 KLIISRVIERTG
-161 KERDQLLAVALQ
+161 KDRDQLLAVALQ

-207 ASKQRLQRQAIRDP
+207 AVEQRLQRQVIRDP
-221 LARRSP
+221 LARHTQ
-227 GLSTEQCYLTA
+227 GLSTEQTYVTA

-261 EPWSTLVSLQAGDL
+261 EPWSALVKLQAGDH
-275 PSSLFVLAPQ
+275 PDSLFVLAPQ

-290 RYKSLYPDN
+290 RYKSLYQSG
-299 ELHNLLGIDPQPLV
+299 ELHNLLGIDTQPLV
-313 DAIKEYLLLPE
+313 DAIKDHLELPE
-324 EDRSKSRLP
+324 EERGQSRLAIP
-333 VPEGMSLDLLQH
+333 DGISLDLLQH
-345 VCAAWGDIAERT
+345 VAAAWGDIAERT
-357 FQRTSGHGN
+357 FQRTPGQGN
-366 LTLCIGMSALHFFLA
+366 LTLCIGMTALHFFLA
-381 GEQSFGDVL
+381 GRRSFADVL
-390 KRPSETG
+390 KRPVELG
-397 AAVFKPSTG
+397 AAVFKPTTG
-406 APDVWANAFDAQR
+406 EPDVWSNAFDAQR
-419 SGGGELHFEEIQYS
+419 NAVDDIHFEEIQYT
-433 KVSTGEQPVEPQSS
+433 KVTPGEQAQPENS
-447 GENYPTYPLAIVNHS
+447 GETYPTYPLAIVNHS

-469 WPKEVPAQLQA
+469 WPKDVPSQLQA
-480 GELLGVQDS
+480 GELLGVQDN

-521 RSCGLQLVRKA
+521 RPCGLQLLRKA

-591 FNQFEYHRVGA
+591 FSQFEYRRVGE
-602 EEGTAGKP
+602 EEGAAGTP

>member
-1 MGCDR
+1 
-6 GEMLLEFERL
+6 
-16 LREPLA
+16 
-22 FAWPEYPSLM
+22 M
-32 DKQSPH
+32 DKQSTH
-38 LLLLRVPTP
+38 LQLLRVPTP
-47 SKQSLSFCDGSPRDL
+47 SQQSLSFCDGSPRDL
-62 KRWLAALPKANI
+62 KRWIAALPKANI

-84 LVELNQFLTPSENRL
+84 LVELNQFLTPADNRL
-99 QLLELLRPEVHF
+99 QLLELLRPEVSF
-111 VCQHLERHFLNQAIV
+111 VCQYLERHFLNQAIV

-149 KLIISRAMARSG
+149 KLIISRVIARSG
-161 KERDQLLAVALQ
+161 KDRDQLLAISLQ

-207 ASKQRLQRQAIRDP
+207 ACEQRLQRQVIRDP
-221 LARRSP
+221 LARHTQ
-227 GLSTEQCYLTA
+227 GLSTEQSYITA

-261 EPWSTLVSLQAGDL
+261 EPWSALVKLQSGDA
-275 PSSLFVLAPQ
+275 PNSLFVLAPQ
-285 VDGPP
+285 IDGPP
-290 RYKSLYPDN
+290 RYRSLYQN
-299 ELHNLLGIDPQPLV
+299 SELHNLLGIDTQPLV
-313 DAIKEYLLLPE
+313 GAIKEYLELPE
-324 EDRSKSRLP
+324 EERSKSRLMI
-333 VPEGMSLDLLQH
+333 PEGVSLDLLQH
-345 VCAAWGDIAERT
+345 VAAAWGDIAERT
-357 FQRTSGHGN
+357 FQRTPGHGN
-366 LTLCIGMSALHFFLA
+366 LTLCIGMTALHFFLS
-381 GEQSFGDVL
+381 GRRSFGEVL
-390 KRPSETG
+390 KRPVEIG
-397 AAVFKPSTG
+397 AAVFKPATG
-406 APDVWANAFDAQR
+406 EPDVWSNAFDAQR
-419 SGGGELHFEEIQYS
+419 SAADEIHFEEIQY
-433 KVSTGEQPVEPQSS
+433 TRATPGEQAQPENS
-447 GENYPTYPLAIVNHS
+447 GEDYPTFPLAIINHS

-469 WPKEVPAQLQA
+469 WPKEIPSKLQA
-480 GELLGVQDS
+480 GELLGVQDN

-521 RSCGLQLVRKA
+521 RPCGLQLLRKG
-532 EQNSQ
+532 EQSSQ

-574 GEEHRAVLTR
+574 GEEHRAVLSR
-584 KQVSTGS
+584 RQVSTGS
-591 FNQFEYHRVGA
+591 FSQFEYHRVGV
-602 EEGTAGKP
+602 EEAPVGTP
-610 VTASQSQKP
+610 VTASQSEKP

>member
-1 MGCDR
+1 
-6 GEMLLEFERL
+6 
-16 LREPLA
+16 
-22 FAWPEYPSLM
+22 M

-38 LLLLRVPTP
+38 LQLLRVPTP

-62 KRWLAALPKANI
+62 KRWIAGLPKANI

-84 LVELNQFLTPSENRL
+84 LVELNQLLTPSENRL
-99 QLLELLRPEVHF
+99 QLLELLRPEVSF

-149 KLIISRAMARSG
+149 KLIISRAMTRSG
-161 KERDQLLAVALQ
+161 KEREQLLAVALQ

-207 ASKQRLQRQAIRDP
+207 ACEQRLQRQVIRDP
-221 LARRSP
+221 LARHTP
-227 GLSTEQCYLTA
+227 GLSLEQTYVTA

-261 EPWSTLVSLQAGDL
+261 EPWSTLVKLQAGDH
-275 PSSLFVLAPQ
+275 PNSLFVLAPQ

-290 RYKSLYPDN
+290 RYKSLYQSS
-299 ELHNLLGIDPQPLV
+299 ELHNLLGIDTQPLV
-313 DAIKEYLLLPE
+313 DAIKEYLELPE
-324 EDRSKSRLP
+324 EERSKSHLMIP
-333 VPEGMSLDLLQH
+333 DGISLDLLQH
-345 VCAAWGDIAERT
+345 VAAAWGDIAERT
-357 FQRTSGHGN
+357 FQRTAGQGN
-366 LTLCIGMSALHFFLA
+366 LTLCIGMTALHFFLS
-381 GEQSFGDVL
+381 GRRSFAEVL
-390 KRPSETG
+390 KRPIEIG

-406 APDVWANAFDAQR
+406 EPDIWSNAFDAQR
-419 SGGGELHFEEIQYS
+419 SAADEIHFEEIQYT
-433 KVSTGEQPVEPQSS
+433 KVTPGEQAPPETS
-447 GENYPTYPLAIVNHS
+447 GETYPTYPLAIVNHS

-469 WPKEVPAQLQA
+469 WPKDVPSQLQA

-521 RSCGLQLVRKA
+521 RPCGLQLLRKA

-591 FNQFEYHRVGA
+591 FSQFEYRRVGD
-602 EEGTAGKP
+602 EEGAAGKP